1 MIDFSKDFED
11 FCKWCNIDPAKDEKT
26 RTDELSWCAR
36 RYVESTLK
44 DMVKQIN
51 SNYHTDLNLIEECGD
66 CGVYFEWR

>member
-1 MIDFSKDFED
+1 MDFSKDFEN
-11 FCKWCNIDPAKDEKT
+11 FCKWCNVEPVKDDKAN
-26 RTDELSWCAR
+26 DEFSWCAR

-51 SNYHTDLNLIEECGD
+51 SNYHTDLNLIEEYGD

>member
-11 FCKWCNIDPAKDEKT
+11 FCKQYNVDAVKDSKA
-26 RTDELSWCAR
+26 RTDEFSWCAR

-44 DMVKQIN
+44 YMVKQIN
-51 SNYHTDLNLIEECGD
+51 SKYHTDLNLIEEYGD

>member
-11 FCKWCNIDPAKDEKT
+11 FCKWSNVDHVKDGKAN
-26 RTDELSWCAR
+26 DEFLWCAR

-51 SNYHTDLNLIEECGD
+51 SNYHTDLNLIEEYGD